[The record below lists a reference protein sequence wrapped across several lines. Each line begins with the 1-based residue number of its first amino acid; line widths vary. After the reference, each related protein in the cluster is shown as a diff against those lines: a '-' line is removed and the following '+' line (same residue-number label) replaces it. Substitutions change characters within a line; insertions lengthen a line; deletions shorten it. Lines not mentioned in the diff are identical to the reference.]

1 MTLVKKSNTNPLH
14 PAFFDDLFSRELFSW
29 GNSNFSSTST
39 TVPAVNIKENNESFE
54 VEVAAPGMQKSDFS
68 VTLEGNTLTISSV
81 KKNQYNDSGDSY
93 TRREFSYQ
101 SFQRSFEL
109 PRDVVDENHIE
120 AKYDNGL
127 LKLIIPKSESARKK
141 SPRLIEIK

>member
-1 MTLVKKSNTNPLH
+1 
-14 PAFFDDLFSRELFSW
+14 
-29 GNSNFSSTST
+29 
-39 TVPAVNIKENNESFE
+39 
-54 VEVAAPGMQKSDFS
+54 MQKSDFS